1 MNQKQ
6 PTQSRNYKLASEQV
20 RSATPVS
27 IIELI
32 SRQLDRAD
40 DAKERIDRE
49 GSVVRDMK
57 GSVIAHPA
65 IAIEKEA
72 TKLSAEL
79 LGKYAKR

>member
-1 MNQKQ
+1 MNRKQ
-6 PTQSRNYKLASEQV
+6 PTQSKNCKLVIEQV
-20 RSATPVS
+20 RENTPAS
-27 IIELI
+27 IVELI

-40 DAKERIDRE
+40 DAKERIERE

-57 GSVIAHPA
+57 GSVISHPA